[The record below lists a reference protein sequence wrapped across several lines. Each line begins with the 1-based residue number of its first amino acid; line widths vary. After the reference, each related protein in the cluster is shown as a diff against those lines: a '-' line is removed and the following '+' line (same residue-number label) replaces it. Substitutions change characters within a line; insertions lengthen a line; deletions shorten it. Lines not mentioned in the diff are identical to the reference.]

1 MTAYTWL
8 LSLKADDWTA
18 LFTAFGFFVVL
29 IGTII
34 ALRNLAIIRRT
45 HELQAFESFIDE
57 LQRSA
62 EDRKFLFQYSFPPNL
77 NAIPPIDIQRLEN
90 VVNFLNRVGLLLEN
104 DILPPR
110 FVFGMTHTVIIRCC
124 YKLRDF
130 LQYQENRIGGR
141 YGRRLL
147 QLAERAKRYH
157 DIRPVHRKTKISIF
171 EGSRGS
177 TVIYETAQNQDWRR
191 IPQQAVWFIKEL
203 LNIF

>member
-1 MTAYTWL
+1 MPAWL
-8 LSLKADDWTA
+8 LSFNADDWTA
-18 LFTAFGFFVVL
+18 FFTALGFFVVL

-57 LQRSA
+57 LQSCA

-77 NAIPPIDIQRLEN
+77 AAIPPSDIQRLEN
-90 VVNFLNRVGLLLEN
+90 VVNFLNRIGLLLEN
-104 DILPPR
+104 HILPPR

-124 YKLRDF
+124 YKLSDF
-130 LQYQENRIGGR
+130 LKYQETRIGGR

-147 QLAERAKRYH
+147 QLAARAKRYH
-157 DIRPVHRKTKISIF
+157 DTRAVHRKTKIGIF

-177 TVIYETAQNQDWRR
+177 TVIYETVTKKGWRR
-191 IPQQAVWFIKEL
+191 LLQQAGWYIKEA